1 MKTIPSPRPK
11 PSHQRPKKTIPSP
24 RPKPSHQRPMKTTPS
39 PRPKPAHQRPM
50 KTIPSPR
57 PNSIRKKNHASSFRP
72 SAAAS
77 EPEDDLSRS
86 NQGSDTRT
94 KQTNPTPVLEFD
106 RHLNPVPPS
115 RHVPNFR
122 SWNPQVATNGIKVS
136 CDSNPHLADLLLLN
150 TQLFPTAAELSL
162 SAKAPGGGGM
172 TKPTRGDLPNSLS
185 SRSRRRASYF
195 GQAQHHPRFCASSQ
209 ASVSSRL
216 QPAVRFHSASG
227 KLRTMSSIANL
238 GILVL

>member
-162 SAKAPGGGGM
+162 SAKAPGG
-172 TKPTRGDLPNSLS
+172 RGHDQANPR
-185 SRSRRRASYF
+185 RSPELVIF
-195 GQAQHHPRFCASSQ
+195 
-209 ASVSSRL
+209 
-216 QPAVRFHSASG
+216 
-227 KLRTMSSIANL
+227 SIAPQ
-238 GILVL
+238 GK

>member
-11 PSHQRPKKTIPSP
+11 PSHQRPTKTIPSP

-115 RHVPNFR
+115 RHVPNSR
-122 SWNPQVATNGIKVS
+122 SWNPPGSNERDQRFLRPQPPPRRHPLTEHSTVS
-136 CDSNPHLADLLLLN
+136 DGCR
-150 TQLFPTAAELSL
+150 TQLVAASARVRGYDRANPRRSPELVIFSI
-162 SAKAPGGGGM
+162 APPGKLLWSGAA
-172 TKPTRGDLPNSLS
+172 PPSVLRVLPGIRLEPPPA
-185 SRSRRRASYF
+185 RRAV
-195 GQAQHHPRFCASSQ
+195 PL
-209 ASVSSRL
+209 RL
-216 QPAVRFHSASG
+216 W
-227 KLRTMSSIANL
+227 
-238 GILVL
+238 